1 MKILFCTDGSQI
13 SFNALKNIS
22 CWVREAVIDVIC
34 VADLTFLPSEI
45 TVAEFSASCPDIA
58 QSILNYAQEEINRL
72 NLTCNEKIRYCG
84 NAVESILEQA
94 QKKDYDLILM
104 GSHGKKGLQKWLGS
118 VSGEIIHS
126 SKISDYISKVQNNCE
141 RMLVTTDGTNC
152 SSGIIKEIL
161 PSINLENKEI
171 YICMVNEEPD
181 FLFLDGMVDTNW
193 LLDIERRQQIF
204 ASKAVDE
211 IKEIFACY
219 NANIVETSIM
229 SGIPAQKIKDFA
241 NSRKIDLIVMGS
253 RNKSQ
258 LDRFLS
264 GSVSK
269 RTIENVQ
276 SDVWLA
282 RCKN

>member
-58 QSILNYAQEEINRL
+58 QSILNYAQEEINKL

-229 SGIPAQKIKDFA
+229 SGIPAQKIIDFA

>member
-229 SGIPAQKIKDFA
+229 SGIPAQKIIDFA